1 MYLAYA
7 NENTNGFDT
16 VQLAFIATA
25 DEAVSADHS
34 YGYVTSKPAQVEN
47 SDGKL
52 VYQYEIWT
60 GDETVTLTTKA
71 GIASDSLVK
80 KGVVISYSVNN
91 AGEIDTVNVLNSN
104 FKAITAYDGT
114 YLKVDGETQR
124 YEITDDTTVI
134 YIDADAQE
142 GTEGGAI
149 KVASKNASGAYYNNV
164 VFVSDG
170 NDVDLLVV
178 DVNNDIE
185 NKM

>member
-1 MYLAYA
+1 M
-7 NENTNGFDT
+7 
-16 VQLAFIATA
+16 
-25 DEAVSADHS
+25 
-34 YGYVTSKPAQVEN
+34 
-47 SDGKL
+47 
-52 VYQYEIWT
+52 
-60 GDETVTLTTKA
+60 
-71 GIASDSLVK
+71 K

-114 YLKVDGETQR
+114 YLKVYNDVDR

-149 KVASKNASGAYYNNV
+149 KVASKNASGTYYNNV
-164 VFVSDG
+164 VFVNDG